1 MLEESGKPSCVRDTD
16 GKPGRWDTPDP
27 LFLVVSLKM
36 YIYIYFMTKE
46 LINRNRLTDMENEL
60 VVTEGK
66 GGGEFRRFGSA
77 GTSHY
82 VFSGQTARSWC
93 ITQET
98 VFCIQSD
105 HNGKEHEKEHV

>member
-1 MLEESGKPSCVRDTD
+1 
-16 GKPGRWDTPDP
+16 
-27 LFLVVSLKM
+27 
-36 YIYIYFMTKE
+36 MTNE
-46 LINRNRLTDMENEL
+46 LTNRNRLTDMENEL

-93 ITQET
+93 IAQET

-105 HNGKEHEKEHV
+105 HNGKEHEKNMYNGITL